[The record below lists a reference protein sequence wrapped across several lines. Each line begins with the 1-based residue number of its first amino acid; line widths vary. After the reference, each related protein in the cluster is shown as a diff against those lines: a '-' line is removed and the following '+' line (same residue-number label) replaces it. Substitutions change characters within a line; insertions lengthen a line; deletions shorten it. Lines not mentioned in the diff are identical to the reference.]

1 MKKSDNNHGGKSVN
15 NLTPYKRRSKYMSPS
30 SFVQNILNDEFFHSF
45 FGDAYWSGNINI
57 DVKDQKDKYVVEAE
71 MPGLT
76 KDQIS
81 IDVHNGVLTISAN
94 EEYENNVESQN
105 YVYRERKQGAIKRS
119 IALDNIKEEEIKA
132 KYTNG
137 LLHIELPKDDEN
149 IITNRTIDIE

>member
-1 MKKSDNNHGGKSVN
+1 
-15 NLTPYKRRSKYMSPS
+15 
-30 SFVQNILNDEFFHSF
+30 
-45 FGDAYWSGNINI
+45 
-57 DVKDQKDKYVVEAE
+57 